1 MATTTATTT
10 ATTRYDK
17 SFVERCEELYK
28 KIKEN
33 RTIQECLNY
42 INISEISRTELS
54 EIIWFVFYMFFAIH
68 NPKMEDYIQKKTNEE
83 PKSRVTNAWAD
94 IVKNMI
100 KRRNHTSTIVFQLYT
115 YAYTTQSN
123 VTSVYPKYKN
133 DIAKQLIKSYQS
145 NHLKTTV
152 VLTRRLFASDATTTT
167 ATASSDTATASS
179 DTTTA
184 SQHYHTATSSQVFT
198 SFLEYVITTAPT
210 TSSSSTTR
218 DIIAKI
224 NHHIGYKRKDIIV
237 IALLCYMKIDE
248 DDINKKNIF
257 IAASQDEITSASTS
271 SASTELEIP
280 LTQLQ
285 MSPSETGYAYDE
297 KYKYL
302 YT

>member
-1 MATTTATTT
+1 
-10 ATTRYDK
+10 
-17 SFVERCEELYK
+17 
-28 KIKEN
+28 
-33 RTIQECLNY
+33 
-42 INISEISRTELS
+42 
-54 EIIWFVFYMFFAIH
+54 MFFAIH

-123 VTSVYPKYKN
+123 VTHVYPKYKN
-133 DIAKQLIKSYQS
+133 DIAKQLIKSYKS

-167 ATASSDTATASS
+167 TTATASS

-257 IAASQDEITSASTS
+257 IAATQDEITSASTS